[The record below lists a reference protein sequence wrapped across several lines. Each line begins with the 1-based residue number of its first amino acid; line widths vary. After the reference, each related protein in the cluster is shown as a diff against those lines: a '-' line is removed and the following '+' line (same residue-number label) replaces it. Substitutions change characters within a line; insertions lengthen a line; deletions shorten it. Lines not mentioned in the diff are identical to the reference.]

1 MQEQLV
7 SFEVAQLLKDKGFD
21 LECLHFY
28 CKNNTCNYLDIP
40 TRYSFEV
47 NANQEQI
54 RNGIIDNF
62 GYGLTWSAP
71 TQSLAQKWLREV
83 HNIHISVWFN
93 TLTEKYRPE
102 SPNDNLDFIIGNNG
116 EFKTYE
122 EALEFSLKQ
131 ALILIKDELNNN

>member
-1 MQEQLV
+1 MNEQLV
-7 SFEVAQLLKDKGFD
+7 SFEVAQLLKAKGFKCECASTYRIGD
-21 LECLHFY
+21 NIFKEELLESDGELIYLLEDYGPLNFY
-28 CKNNTCNYLDIP
+28 Y
-40 TRYSFEV
+40 
-47 NANQEQI
+47 NQHV
-54 RNGIIDNF
+54 D
-62 GYGLTWSAP
+62 YASAP

-102 SPNDNLDFIIGNNG
+102 SPNDNLDFIMGNNG